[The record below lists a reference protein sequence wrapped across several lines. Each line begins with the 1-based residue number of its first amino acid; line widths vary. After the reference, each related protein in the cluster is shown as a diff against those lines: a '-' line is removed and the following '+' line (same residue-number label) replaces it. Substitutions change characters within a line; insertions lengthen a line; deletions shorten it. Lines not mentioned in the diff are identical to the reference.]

1 MRNFAQI
8 VLRWEWLALLLL
20 IPVTL
25 LPFGRW
31 SALLAVVPL
40 FWLLRRASTGRWV
53 TPTPYDLAI
62 GLLLAMLAVSL
73 TVTSDLALSGPK
85 MIGILLGVALLYGT
99 AAYARQRRGLWPV
112 VVFVLLMGTLMAVVG
127 LVGGEWLPPFA
138 FLNGARALLPWPG
151 GVPGAVGG
159 VVNAN
164 ELAGVLSWTLPL
176 MFGCLLA
183 ALQRRTRGRVVAV
196 ALLVPAMLLSSFMLV
211 ATLSRGGLLAVALG
225 LVLVAACYL
234 SSRWRLVLVIGL
246 AVGLVV
252 LAAYTGN
259 RLDQNIV
266 GDAVGLTGRLEIW
279 SRALLGIAD
288 FPLTGLG
295 VNAFRRAVHVLYPLY
310 GIPADVDLGHAHNHL
325 LQTALDLGLPGLVAY
340 LALWWIS
347 AGLLWTT
354 YRRLRRRHA
363 TRHPYFGLM
372 AGLAGAL
379 LAGWLFGIVDAVALG
394 ARPAF
399 LWWLLLGLTA
409 AVHYAVVYSGESLRH
424 SHRRSRSQAADL
436 PATEPAGPP
445 AEHQQ
450 RQPVVARDGIPRLGD

>member
-1 MRNFAQI
+1 MHNFAQI
-8 VLRWEWLALLLL
+8 LLRWEWLALLLL

-40 FWLLRRASTGRWV
+40 FWLLRRAATGRWV
-53 TPTPYDLAI
+53 TRTPFDLAVA
-62 GLLLAMLAVSL
+62 LLLAMLALSL
-73 TVTSDLALSGPK
+73 TVTSDLAMSGPK
-85 MIGILLGVALLYGT
+85 IVGILLGVALLYGT

-112 VVFVLLMGTLMAVVG
+112 VVFVLLTGTLMAFVG

-164 ELAGVLSWTLPL
+164 ELAGVISWTLPL
-176 MFGCLLA
+176 MFGCCLA
-183 ALQRRTRGRVVAV
+183 ALQRRTRRRAVAV
-196 ALLVPAMLLSSFMLV
+196 GLLLPAMLFSGFLLV

-225 LVLVAACYL
+225 LMLAAAFYL
-234 SSRWRLVLVIGL
+234 SSRWRIVLAI
-246 AVGLVV
+246 GLVV
-252 LAAYTGN
+252 GLMALAAYTGS
-259 RLDQNIV
+259 RLDENIV
-266 GDAVGLTGRLEIW
+266 GDAVGLSGRLEIW

-295 VNAFRRAVHVLYPLY
+295 VNTFRHAVHVLYPLY
-310 GIPADVDLGHAHNHL
+310 GIAADVDLGHAHNHL

-340 LALWWIS
+340 LALWWIG
-347 AGLLWTT
+347 AGLIWTT
-354 YRRLRRRHA
+354 YRQLRRRHA
-363 TRHPYFGLM
+363 TRHPYFGLV

-399 LWWLLLGLTA
+399 IWWLLLGLTA

-424 SHRRSRSQAADL
+424 SHRRSASRSASRSAASPAAAAERHSAAPTAEPPQRDRL
-436 PATEPAGPP
+436 P
-445 AEHQQ
+445 
-450 RQPVVARDGIPRLGD
+450 VA